1 MGLPKKSPAQRVW
14 RVAGNRRRPVPP
26 CHCFA
31 DHIKFEQ
38 FESIPLFEVFIEAI
52 LDPNIVN
59 TRVFPGWNGGDIG
72 HTWLVYAC
80 KTVDP
85 CN

>member
-1 MGLPKKSPAQRVW
+1 MRNTAPLDERDELL
-14 RVAGNRRRPVPP
+14 REIGN
-26 CHCFA
+26 
-31 DHIKFEQ
+31 IKFEQ
-38 FESIPLFEVFIEAI
+38 FESIPLFEVFIEAV

-59 TRVFPGWNGGDIG
+59 TWIFPGWNGGDIG